1 MLIKAFLIELLL
13 YESMDS
19 TSDVDF
25 REFTSSSGT
34 SLPTEKSAER
44 MALKS
49 STSFVCVR
57 VCVYM
62 VHMFSECKDE

>member
-19 TSDVDF
+19 TSDVNF

-49 STSFVCVR
+49 STFFLCP
-57 VCVYM
+57 CVYM
-62 VHMFSECKDE
+62 VHMVSECKDE

>member
-34 SLPTEKSAER
+34 SLLTEKRAER

-49 STSFVCVR
+49 STFF